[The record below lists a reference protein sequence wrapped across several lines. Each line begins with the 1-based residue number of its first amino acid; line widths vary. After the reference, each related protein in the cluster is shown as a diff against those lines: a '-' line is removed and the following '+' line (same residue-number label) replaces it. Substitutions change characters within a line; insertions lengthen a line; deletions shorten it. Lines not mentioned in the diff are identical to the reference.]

1 MGCFESKE
9 ERESKAVNKE
19 IEKLLK
25 EDEEKM
31 KDEVKML
38 LLGTWLSRQWS
49 IPNIDTLS
57 KNQQNIPFHRCR

>member
-1 MGCFESKE
+1 MTGYTADLHNQRKADMGCFESKE
-9 ERESKAVNKE
+9 ERESEANNKE

-38 LLGTWLSRQWS
+38 LLGTSSRCS
-49 IPNIDTLS
+49 LNL
-57 KNQQNIPFHRCR
+57 F